1 MIKEAF
7 EALRGEIG
15 IDTVCLSGGVFN
27 NRIILGKSQEALSD
41 LGFKV
46 YWNKKVPL
54 GDGGISLGQ
63 AYYAMLK
70 GTDK

>member
-1 MIKEAF
+1 
-7 EALRGEIG
+7 
-15 IDTVCLSGGVFN
+15 
-27 NRIILGKSQEALSD
+27 
-41 LGFKV
+41 V